1 MKWETTINE
10 TKNKYGVNMSNNNGL
25 LDIIFA
31 ITGILFII
39 VLIQAIKDRKE
50 QKALKNIQ
58 EEEIIKDQEEI
69 IFNND
74 NEEEIIYVFKE

>member
-1 MKWETTINE
+1 MND
-10 TKNKYGVNMSNNNGL
+10 NNNGL
-25 LDIIFA
+25 LEIIYL

-50 QKALKNIQ
+50 QKALKSIQ
-58 EEEIIKDQEEI
+58 EVEIIKDQEEI

-74 NEEEIIYVFKE
+74 NEEETIYVFKE

>member
-1 MKWETTINE
+1 MN
-10 TKNKYGVNMSNNNGL
+10 NNNGL

-39 VLIQAIKDRKE
+39 VLVQAIKDRKQ

-58 EEEIIKDQEEI
+58 EVEIIKDQEEI
-69 IFNND
+69 IFKD
-74 NEEEIIYVFKE
+74 QEEEIIYVFKE

>member
-1 MKWETTINE
+1 MN
-10 TKNKYGVNMSNNNGL
+10 NNNGL

-39 VLIQAIKDRKE
+39 VLIQAIKDRKQ

-58 EEEIIKDQEEI
+58 EVEIIKDQEEI

-74 NEEEIIYVFKE
+74 NEEEIIYVFEE

>member
-1 MKWETTINE
+1 MN
-10 TKNKYGVNMSNNNGL
+10 NNNGL

-69 IFNND
+69 IFKD
-74 NEEEIIYVFKE
+74 QEEETILYVFEE

>member
-1 MKWETTINE
+1 MN
-10 TKNKYGVNMSNNNGL
+10 NNNGL

-39 VLIQAIKDRKE
+39 VLIQAIRDRKE

-58 EEEIIKDQEEI
+58 EEEIITDQEEI
-69 IFNND
+69 IFKD
-74 NEEEIIYVFKE
+74 QEEEEIIYVFKE

>member
-1 MKWETTINE
+1 MN
-10 TKNKYGVNMSNNNGL
+10 NNNGL

-39 VLIQAIKDRKE
+39 VLIQAIRDRKQ

-58 EEEIIKDQEEI
+58 KEEIIKDQEEI
-69 IFNND
+69 IFKD
-74 NEEEIIYVFKE
+74 QEEEEIIYVFKE

>member
-1 MKWETTINE
+1 MN
-10 TKNKYGVNMSNNNGL
+10 NNNGL

-39 VLIQAIKDRKE
+39 VLVQAIRDRKE
-50 QKALKNIQ
+50 QKALKSIQ
-58 EEEIIKDQEEI
+58 EVEIITDQEEI
-69 IFNND
+69 IFHND

>member
-1 MKWETTINE
+1 
-10 TKNKYGVNMSNNNGL
+10 MSDNNNGL

-58 EEEIIKDQEEI
+58 EVEIITDQEEI

-74 NEEEIIYVFKE
+74 NEEETIYVFEE

>member
-1 MKWETTINE
+1 
-10 TKNKYGVNMSNNNGL
+10 MSDNNNGL

-50 QKALKNIQ
+50 QKALKKQ
-58 EEEIIKDQEEI
+58 EEEKLLNQEEI
-69 IFNND
+69 IFKD
-74 NEEEIIYVFKE
+74 QEEETILYVFEE

>member
-1 MKWETTINE
+1 MN
-10 TKNKYGVNMSNNNGL
+10 NNNGL

-39 VLIQAIKDRKE
+39 VLIQAIRDRKE

-58 EEEIIKDQEEI
+58 EEEILKDQEEI
-69 IFNND
+69 IFKD
-74 NEEEIIYVFKE
+74 QEEEIIYVFEE

>member
-1 MKWETTINE
+1 MND
-10 TKNKYGVNMSNNNGL
+10 NNNGL

-58 EEEIIKDQEEI
+58 EEETIILNQEDQEET
-69 IFNND
+69 
-74 NEEEIIYVFKE
+74 IYVFEE

>member
-1 MKWETTINE
+1 
-10 TKNKYGVNMSNNNGL
+10 MSNNNNGL

-39 VLIQAIKDRKE
+39 VLIQAIRDRKE

-58 EEEIIKDQEEI
+58 EEETIILNQEDQEET
-69 IFNND
+69 
-74 NEEEIIYVFKE
+74 IYVFEE

>member
-1 MKWETTINE
+1 MN
-10 TKNKYGVNMSNNNGL
+10 NNNGL

-58 EEEIIKDQEEI
+58 KEEIIKDQEEI
-69 IFNND
+69 IFKD
-74 NEEEIIYVFKE
+74 QEEEEIIYVFKE

>member
-1 MKWETTINE
+1 MN
-10 TKNKYGVNMSNNNGL
+10 NNNGL

-39 VLIQAIKDRKE
+39 VLIQAIRDRKQ

-58 EEEIIKDQEEI
+58 EVEIIKDQEEI

>member
-1 MKWETTINE
+1 MN
-10 TKNKYGVNMSNNNGL
+10 NNNGL

-39 VLIQAIKDRKE
+39 VLIQAIRDRKE

-58 EEEIIKDQEEI
+58 EVEIIKDQEEI
-69 IFNND
+69 IFKD
-74 NEEEIIYVFKE
+74 QEEETILYVFEE

>member
-1 MKWETTINE
+1 MN
-10 TKNKYGVNMSNNNGL
+10 NNNGL
-25 LDIIFA
+25 LEFIYL

-39 VLIQAIKDRKE
+39 LLVQMIKERKE
-50 QKALKNIQ
+50 QKALKSIQ
-58 EEEIIKDQEEI
+58 EVEIIKDQEEI

>member
-1 MKWETTINE
+1 
-10 TKNKYGVNMSNNNGL
+10 MSDNNNGL

-39 VLIQAIKDRKE
+39 VLIQAIRDRKE

-58 EEEIIKDQEEI
+58 EAEIIKDQEEI
-69 IFNND
+69 IFKD
-74 NEEEIIYVFKE
+74 QEEEEIIYVFKE

>member
-1 MKWETTINE
+1 MN
-10 TKNKYGVNMSNNNGL
+10 NNNGL

-39 VLIQAIKDRKE
+39 VLIQAIRDRKE
-50 QKALKNIQ
+50 QKALKSIQ
-58 EEEIIKDQEEI
+58 EEEIITDQEEI
-69 IFNND
+69 IFHND

>member
-1 MKWETTINE
+1 MN
-10 TKNKYGVNMSNNNGL
+10 NNNGL

-58 EEEIIKDQEEI
+58 EVEIIKDQEEI

-74 NEEEIIYVFKE
+74 NEEEIIYVFEE

>member
-1 MKWETTINE
+1 MN
-10 TKNKYGVNMSNNNGL
+10 NNNNGL

-58 EEEIIKDQEEI
+58 EVEIIKDQEEI

>member
-1 MKWETTINE
+1 MN
-10 TKNKYGVNMSNNNGL
+10 NNNGL

-58 EEEIIKDQEEI
+58 EEETIILNQEDQEET
-69 IFNND
+69 
-74 NEEEIIYVFKE
+74 IYVFEE

>member
-1 MKWETTINE
+1 MN
-10 TKNKYGVNMSNNNGL
+10 NNNGL

-58 EEEIIKDQEEI
+58 EAEIITDQEEI
-69 IFNND
+69 ILNQ
-74 NEEEIIYVFKE
+74 EEEETIYVFEE